1 MKRIHR
7 LLTLALL
14 VTGFCLPALR
24 AEAAV
29 EDYVPRDAVGVL
41 KIADLEGHYEEF
53 ASSPLVAHLKD
64 PAFMPELAGKIQE
77 AEAGMREFERAH
89 AVDVRDV
96 LMGILGREVALAGF
110 SDETGVMVVEAE
122 SEVALRDAVDEFQRV
137 QRLTGDLLDTATSQ
151 YKGIQ
156 VHASE
161 MKDGKTRYHAMSGR
175 ALAVSEDRSAVE
187 RVIDT
192 ATGTAESMGDSA
204 DFRDAMRM
212 AERGALAVGYVDGSA
227 LEALSEQVRS
237 EAEAPGRRKE
247 RLVMRRLAE
256 ALPTARFLVLS
267 VLHEEDI
274 SVRVTVAYEGNR
286 LPAGLARIFPEED
299 SRLEVL
305 ELAPRNA
312 AIVAARSLDSE
323 GAWHSMMDMLR
334 EVAPR
339 RAEKTEQVMDMLVNM
354 VGGVYSREELLA
366 EFTGQGALMV
376 LPAETQDSPP
386 AAGLV
391 IGLRET
397 AHLPTA
403 VESIV
408 GAVVT
413 FARAEGKHDVTL
425 KHSQHDGVRLTTV
438 MVDEPGIWARIA
450 PTFGVVEGTM
460 VVTTSPAAAR
470 DVVDTARGAAR
481 VRTPR
486 ADGTVFSAAVV
497 NARTVRNMLE
507 QYDGFL
513 LRHAVEKNNKPEAQA
528 RRELEALQK
537 LLSLLDGVEY
547 AAAFGEDHT
556 DHHLRVH
563 LAHEAR

>member
-1 MKRIHR
+1 MKRHGK
-7 LLTLALL
+7 LLTLAVIAAAL
-14 VTGFCLPALR
+14 CLPALR

-29 EDYVPRDAVGVL
+29 EGYVPQDALAVV
-41 KIADLEGHYEEF
+41 KVTDLERHYEEF
-53 ASSPLVAHLKD
+53 ANSPLLAHLKD
-64 PAFMPELAGKIQE
+64 PTFMPELAEKIRE
-77 AEAGMREFERAH
+77 AEGGIREFERAH
-89 AVDVRDV
+89 DVSARDV
-96 LMGILGREVALAGF
+96 LMGLLGREAALAVF
-110 SDETGVMVVEAE
+110 SDETGVLVVEAE

-192 ATGTAESMGDSA
+192 AAGAAEAMADSA
-204 DFRDAMRM
+204 DFGDAMRM
-212 AERGALAVGYVDGSA
+212 AERGALAVGYVGGAA
-227 LEALSEQVRS
+227 LEALSEQIRR
-237 EAEAPGRRKE
+237 EAEVPGHGHE

-256 ALPTARFLVLS
+256 ALPTARFLMLS
-267 VLHEEDI
+267 VLHEEDV
-274 SVRVTVAYEGNR
+274 SARVTVAYQGNR
-286 LPAGLARIFPEED
+286 LPAGLARIFPEEG
-299 SRLEVL
+299 SRLDVL

-312 AIVAARSLDSE
+312 ALVAARSLDSE
-323 GAWHSMMDMLR
+323 GSWHSMMDMLR

-376 LPAETQDSPP
+376 LPAETQDAPP

-403 VESIV
+403 IESIV

-425 KHSQHDGVRLTTV
+425 NHSEHDGVRLTTV

-481 VRTPR
+481 IRTPR
-486 ADGTVFSAAVV
+486 ADGTLFGAGVMNV
-497 NARTVRNMLE
+497 RTVSDMLE
-507 QYDGFL
+507 QYHGFL
-513 LRHAVEKNNKPEAQA
+513 LRRAMEKDNKPEAQA
-528 RRELEALQK
+528 RRELEALGK
-537 LLSLLDGVEY
+537 LLSLVDSVEF
-547 AAAFGEDHT
+547 AAAFGEGRT
-556 DHHLRVH
+556 DHYLRLD
-563 LAHEAR
+563 LAHDAR